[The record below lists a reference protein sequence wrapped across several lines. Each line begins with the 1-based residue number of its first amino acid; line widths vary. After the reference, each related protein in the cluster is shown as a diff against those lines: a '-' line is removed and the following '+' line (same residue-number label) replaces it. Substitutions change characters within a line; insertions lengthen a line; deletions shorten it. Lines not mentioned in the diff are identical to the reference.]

1 MGDLMFLLSSV
12 FFNVKE
18 MKVMQERLA
27 PFKYEQSSVFFT
39 QNLVSNVSINFA

>member
-12 FFNVKE
+12 FFNVKK
-18 MKVMQERLA
+18 MKVLQERLA
-27 PFKYEQSSVFFT
+27 PFKHEQSSVFFT